1 MYNTCILTQHPFFMN
16 NTTHTTSISY
26 QLKDL
31 DKTAQ
36 LILDL
41 MGESRILLLH
51 GQLGAG
57 KTTLTQQI
65 CKILGYQGEVQ
76 SPTYALVN
84 EYPGDQMIYH
94 MDLYRLKD
102 LDEAW
107 DIGIEDYLY
116 SGNYC
121 FIEWP
126 EVISPLLE
134 DLDHAVANI
143 SLAEDGRT
151 LNLRH

>member
-1 MYNTCILTQHPFFMN
+1 MTQHPFFMN

-36 LILDL
+36 RILDL

-84 EYPGDQMIYH
+84 EYPGDHMIYH

>member
-1 MYNTCILTQHPFFMN
+1 MTQHPFFMN